1 MTIELYIAIAGL
13 IGLAVGLTIDR
24 NARAERDKRIGE
36 LEKELTTLRNVA
48 DAQNATISRLRKKL
62 KIKSERDD
70 N

>member
-1 MTIELYIAIAGL
+1 MSIELIIAIAGL
-13 IGLAVGLTIDR
+13 IGLAVGLAIDR
-24 NARAERDKRIGE
+24 NARAERNKRISE

>member
-1 MTIELYIAIAGL
+1 MAIELYIAIAGL
-13 IGLAVGLTIDR
+13 IGLAVGLAIDS
-24 NARAERDKRIGE
+24 NARAERNKRISE

>member
-1 MTIELYIAIAGL
+1 MATELYIAIAVL
-13 IGLAVGLTIDR
+13 IGLAVGLAIDR
-24 NARAERDKRIGE
+24 NARVERNKRIGE

>member
-1 MTIELYIAIAGL
+1 MTTELYIAIAVL
-13 IGLAVGLTIDR
+13 IGLAVGLAIDR
-24 NARAERDKRIGE
+24 NARAERDKRICE

-48 DAQNATISRLRKKL
+48 DAQNATISRLRRKL